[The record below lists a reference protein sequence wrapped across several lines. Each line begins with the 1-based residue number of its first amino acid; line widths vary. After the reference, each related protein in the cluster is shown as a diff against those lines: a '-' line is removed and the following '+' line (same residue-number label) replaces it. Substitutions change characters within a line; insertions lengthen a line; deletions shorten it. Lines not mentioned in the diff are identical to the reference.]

1 MNLLGL
7 RKLIGD
13 MLSSPARPSLRT
25 EDVLNVDFVNPEASG
40 PWALDVLV
48 NDGSGTDATRTFRVT
63 VEEKTD
69 EPTFNLRLT
78 LAQVSALLIDG
89 HREKFPTLDS
99 ADSTVTLFQDVKR
112 WYLDNPATH
121 APAHWAQVK
130 DNHEGAGWRTVGTS
144 DKSGHAA
151 AWGALT
157 KEMQRRGIRYGELAA
172 HTTDMENGHELSAE
186 DGTGFRILKPGQEIT
201 R

>member
-1 MNLLGL
+1 MNLLNL

-25 EDVLNVDFVNPEASG
+25 EDVLNVEYVNPETTG

-78 LAQVSALLIDG
+78 RDQALSLLADG
-89 HREKFPTLDS
+89 QDQKFPDLDS
-99 ADSTVTLFQDVKR
+99 SDFTVTFYADLKN
-112 WYLDNPATH
+112 WYQANRDH
-121 APAHWAQVK
+121 QEAQ
-130 DNHEGAGWRTVGTS
+130 
-144 DKSGHAA
+144 
-151 AWGALT
+151 
-157 KEMQRRGIRYGELAA
+157 
-172 HTTDMENGHELSAE
+172 
-186 DGTGFRILKPGQEIT
+186 
-201 R
+201 

>member
-25 EDVLNVDFVNPEASG
+25 EDVLNVDFVNPETSG

-63 VEEKTD
+63 VEEKTE
-69 EPTFNLRLT
+69 EPTYNLRLT
-78 LAQVSALLIDG
+78 RAQVSALLIDA
-89 HREKFPTLDS
+89 HHEKFPSIDG
-99 ADSTVTLFQDVKR
+99 STSTENLIQDVKR

-121 APAHWAQVK
+121 APAHWAQIK
-130 DNHEGAGWRTVGTS
+130 DRHEGAGWRTVGTS
-144 DKSGHAA
+144 DESGHDA
-151 AWGALT
+151 AWGVLT
-157 KEMQRRGIRYGELAA
+157 DDMQRRDFRYGELAA
-172 HTTDMENGHELSAE
+172 HIADMENGDVLSAD
-186 DGTGFRILKPGQEIT
+186 DGTEYRLLKPGQEIAK
-201 R
+201 

>member
-48 NDGSGTDATRTFRVT
+48 NDGTGTDATRTFRVT
-63 VEEKTD
+63 VEEKAE
-69 EPTFNLRLT
+69 EPTYNLRLT
-78 LAQVSALLIDG
+78 RAQVSALLIDA
-89 HREKFPTLDS
+89 HREKFPSSDGS
-99 ADSTVTLFQDVKR
+99 VSTENLIHDAKR

-121 APAHWAQVK
+121 APAHWAQIK
-130 DNHEGAGWRTVGTS
+130 DRHEGAGWRTVGTS
-144 DKSGHAA
+144 DKSGHDA

-157 KEMQRRGIRYGELAA
+157 DDMQRRDFRYGELAA
-172 HTTDMENGHELSAE
+172 HIADMENGDVLSAD
-186 DGTGFRILKPGQEIT
+186 DGTEYRLLKPGQEIAK
-201 R
+201 

>member
-25 EDVLNVDFVNPEASG
+25 EDVLNVDFVNPETTG

-48 NDGSGTDATRTFRVT
+48 NDGSGTDATRTYRVT

-78 LAQVSALLIDG
+78 RAQVSALLIDG
-89 HREKFPTLDS
+89 NREKFPTLDS
-99 ADSTVTLFQDVKR
+99 ADSTVTLFEDAKR
-112 WYLDNPATH
+112 WYLDNPATT
-121 APAHWAQVK
+121 APAHWAQIK
-130 DNHEGAGWRTVGTS
+130 DRHEGTVWRTVRTA
-144 DKSGHAA
+144 DTAHDA
-151 AWGALT
+151 AWGTLT
-157 KEMQRRGIRYGELAA
+157 NEMQRHGLRYGELAA
-172 HTTDMENGHELSAE
+172 HITDMEDGHELAAD
-186 DGTGFRILKPGQEIT
+186 DGTGFRILSPGQEIT
-201 R
+201 Q

>member
-25 EDVLNVDFVNPEASG
+25 EDVLNVDFVNPKTTG
-40 PWALDVLV
+40 PWALDVLA
-48 NDGSGTDATRTFRVT
+48 NDGSGTDATRTYRVT

-78 LAQVSALLIDG
+78 RAQVSALLIDV
-89 HREKFPTLDS
+89 HREKFPTMHCS
-99 ADSTVTLFQDVKR
+99 VSTENLIQDAKR
-112 WYLDNPATH
+112 WYLDNPATR
-121 APAHWAQVK
+121 APAHWAQIK
-130 DNHEGAGWRTVGTS
+130 DRHEGAGWCTVGTS
-144 DKSGHAA
+144 EKSGHDA

-157 KEMQRRGIRYGELAA
+157 NEMQRRDFRYGELAA
-172 HTTDMENGHELSAE
+172 HITDMENGEELMAE
-186 DGTGFRILKPGQEIT
+186 DGTQFRILKPGQEIT